1 MPSKLPTA
9 TTEGREAND
18 PARILPGLFLIT
30 RMKKPTRVLLQ
41 KTPDYTSE
49 VI

>member
-9 TTEGREAND
+9 TTAGREADD
-18 PARILPGLFLIT
+18 PASNLPGLFLIT
-30 RMKKPTRVLLQ
+30 RMALPTRMLLQ

>member
-18 PARILPGLFLIT
+18 PVSILPGLFLIT
-30 RMKKPTRVLLQ
+30 RMASLARTLLQ

>member
-9 TTEGREAND
+9 TTAGREADD
-18 PARILPGLFLIT
+18 PASNLPGLFLIT
-30 RMKKPTRVLLQ
+30 RMKTLARMLLQ

-49 VI
+49 VT

>member
-30 RMKKPTRVLLQ
+30 RIGSLACMLPQ

>member
-9 TTEGREAND
+9 TTEGREAYD
-18 PARILPGLFLIT
+18 PANNLPGLFLIT
-30 RMKKPTRVLLQ
+30 RMVSLARMLLQ

-49 VI
+49 VM